1 MFKRLLLSK
10 VNSRLIF
17 LSNFSPI
24 KGMEHYMLK
33 SFSVS
38 ALAAVAMSTATL
50 AADLV
55 VVVGGTGGTGWE
67 TVKEAVAQGYEV
79 RATTTNAERAKESKG
94 EDGFT
99 WVEMDARIPDDIRAA
114 FDGADYVISTL
125 GGSCFEPGG
134 PSSPRYV
141 DFQGVVN
148 MADISKDTGI
158 KQLVLTSAIGAG
170 IPDQP
175 LNQFCDNVQMWK
187 WLGEDYLRDGKLPYT
202 ILRPGGLGTD
212 EGGKQG
218 ITLAGPRGLATS
230 FIQRADVA
238 KVLVAALGN
247 KGAVNKTIEIG
258 GDANSKPDEWRDGF
272 AALPGDAAQAP
283 PLRPGQGE

>member
-1 MFKRLLLSK
+1 MEHSMFKS
-10 VNSRLIF
+10 I
-17 LSNFSPI
+17 
-24 KGMEHYMLK
+24 
-33 SFSVS
+33 SV
-38 ALAAVAMSTATL
+38 LTAAVISTSAL

-67 TVKEAVAQGYEV
+67 TVKEAMAQGYDV
-79 RATTTNAERAKESKG
+79 RATTTNVKRAQESKG

-99 WVEMDARIPDDIRAA
+99 WVKMDARIPDDIRKA
-114 FDGADYVISTL
+114 FAGADYVISTL
-125 GGSCFEPGG
+125 GGSCFDTGG
-134 PSSPRYV
+134 PRSPRHV

-148 MADISKDTGI
+148 MAGISKDYGV
-158 KQLVLTSAIGAG
+158 KLFVLTSALGAG

-187 WLGEDYLRDGKLPYT
+187 WLGEDYLRDGDLPYS
-202 ILRPGGLGTD
+202 IIRPGGLGTD

-218 ITLAGPRGLATS
+218 ITLVGAGELETS

-238 KVLVAALGN
+238 KVLVEALSN
-247 KGAVNKTIEIG
+247 KDAVNKTIAIG
-258 GDANSKPDEWRDGF
+258 GDANSKPDEWRDDF
-272 AALPGDAAQAP
+272 AAVAADAAQAP